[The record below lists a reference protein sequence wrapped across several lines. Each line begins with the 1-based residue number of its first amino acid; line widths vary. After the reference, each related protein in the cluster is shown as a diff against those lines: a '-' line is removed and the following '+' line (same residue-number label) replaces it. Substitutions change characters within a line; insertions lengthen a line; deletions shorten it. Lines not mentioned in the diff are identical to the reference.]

1 MMCQRPSV
9 FCSLAADWV
18 PEILVNGVILLIVDQ
33 GSVMFNKD
41 RLRRTIPPVFNFK
54 SAPIYINLAA
64 FVSNFFRFFSSFY
77 ANSYKES
84 IIPYGK

>member
-1 MMCQRPSV
+1 
-9 FCSLAADWV
+9 
-18 PEILVNGVILLIVDQ
+18 
-33 GSVMFNKD
+33 MFNKD

-54 SAPIYINLAA
+54 SSPIYINLTA

-77 ANSYKES
+77 ANRYKES

>member
-1 MMCQRPSV
+1 
-9 FCSLAADWV
+9 
-18 PEILVNGVILLIVDQ
+18 
-33 GSVMFNKD
+33 MFNKD